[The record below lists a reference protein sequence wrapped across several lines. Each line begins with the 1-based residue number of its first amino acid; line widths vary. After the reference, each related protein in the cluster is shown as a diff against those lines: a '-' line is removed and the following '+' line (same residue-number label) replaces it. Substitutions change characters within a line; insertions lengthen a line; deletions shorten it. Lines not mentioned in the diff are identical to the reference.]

1 MGSLMITRW
10 SVISVF
16 VALPYDLT
24 LATVGC
30 AGADTLLRAALY
42 VVPFRKL
49 KKNIQQLY
57 WDTGESNFSPS
68 VSHTRTHETTV

>member
-16 VALPYDLT
+16 VAFPCDLT

-30 AGADTLLRAALY
+30 AGADTVLRAAQY

-49 KKNIQQLY
+49 KKKIQQLY
-57 WDTGESNFSPS
+57 WDTG
-68 VSHTRTHETTV
+68 